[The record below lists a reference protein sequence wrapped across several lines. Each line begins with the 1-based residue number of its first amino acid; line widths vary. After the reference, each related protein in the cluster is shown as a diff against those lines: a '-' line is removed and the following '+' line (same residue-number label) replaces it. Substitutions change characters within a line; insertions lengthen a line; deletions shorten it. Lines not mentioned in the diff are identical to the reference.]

1 MKIQE
6 VARLDVAVN
15 DAFRMHLADGLKQIP
30 HVLLHLHVT
39 HIPIPHVLEGAGS
52 DEQGEVVV
60 LDHGENQIQTV
71 LLHCDTQKGH
81 GVRAVLRNEPSF
93 GDLPLANRGKSL
105 RLQSSLNC
113 TSKGAA

>member
-1 MKIQE
+1 MERKNAWNTYDENTATTIQK

-60 LDHGENQIQTV
+60 LDHGEN
-71 LLHCDTQKGH
+71 
-81 GVRAVLRNEPSF
+81 
-93 GDLPLANRGKSL
+93 
-105 RLQSSLNC
+105 
-113 TSKGAA
+113 

>member
-1 MKIQE
+1 M
-6 VARLDVAVN
+6 N

-60 LDHGENQIQTV
+60 LDHGEN
-71 LLHCDTQKGH
+71 
-81 GVRAVLRNEPSF
+81 
-93 GDLPLANRGKSL
+93 
-105 RLQSSLNC
+105 
-113 TSKGAA
+113 